1 MALMRRRRRGYMSR
15 TSLVG
20 CLSKETIGHEP
31 AGIVENVEAKWP
43 HLEVFRVEMRNFNDC
58 GGNDE

>member
-1 MALMRRRRRGYMSR
+1 MSR